1 MKETQHKSSTPDEA
15 EKSNQDVTLSRRN
28 FLNTAGAVTVG
39 GLAVAAGGALF
50 TGREAEATS
59 EPQAAPPLPW
69 KYVKLDPLEAGK
81 RGYKY
86 YLEKGG

>member
-1 MKETQHKSSTPDEA
+1 MKEKLHKSSTQVEA
-15 EKSNQDVTLSRRN
+15 ETSKQDGTLSRRN

-50 TGREAEATS
+50 TGREAKATA
-59 EPQAAPPLPW
+59 EPQAAPALPW